1 MNSSPFWEAFN
12 FPEQLAARVAVPI
25 SALESVDM
33 SPYQKDPAGFA
44 RDVLG
49 IRVWD
54 QTAQT
59 LKAIASWNGKVRLL
73 TPLEQYS
80 AEKLWFRR
88 WWERMGLPLWRGEV
102 PRPCWVMATYSTSSG
117 KFFHPPIPRGPGRS
131 LLEWTIYSGWP
142 GNSPQKKDP
151 RRRAGRATRCGG
163 THRGG
168 GFCAQPIGSSTT
180 KVLPGWENQPAAHQ
194 PKQKEQ
200 APTGSQVAHSLPF
213 FPGSLLVKDVSN
225 LFSGGRTSWSRG

>member
-12 FPEQLAARVAVPI
+12 LPEQLAKRVAVPI

-33 SPYQKDPAGFA
+33 SPYQKDPIGFV

-88 WWERMGLPLWRGEV
+88 WWERMGLPLWRGEPV
-102 PRPCWVMATYSTSSG
+102 RTWGSTTLCSG
-117 KFFHPPIPRGPGRS
+117 ILFHPPIPRGPGRS

-142 GNSPQKKDP
+142 QTSPPQKNT
-151 RRRAGRATRCGG
+151 RAGEPGG
-163 THRGG
+163 LLHMEEPTVLG
-168 GFCAQPIGSSTT
+168 GFCGQIIGSSTT
-180 KVLPGWENQPAAHQ
+180 KVLPSWENQPAAHQ
-194 PKQKEQ
+194 PQQKEQ
-200 APTGSQVAHSLPF
+200 APTGSQVAYSLPLI
-213 FPGSLLVKDVSN
+213 PGALLVQDMSN
-225 LFSGGRTSWSRG
+225 LFSGCRTSGSRG